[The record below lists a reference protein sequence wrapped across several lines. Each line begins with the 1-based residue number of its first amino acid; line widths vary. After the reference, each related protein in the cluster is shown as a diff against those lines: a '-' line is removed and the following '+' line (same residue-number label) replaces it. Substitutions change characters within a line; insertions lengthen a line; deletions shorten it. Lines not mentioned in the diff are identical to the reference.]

1 MSANPL
7 RYAGGILS
15 KGAFDAFKE
24 RINPER
30 YGGAPLLGLNGH
42 VLKAHGSSSRHA
54 IKSAIRAA
62 NDMIKAD
69 LNHRIEADVLRANQL
84 IAAPAPTPAPLPVV

>member
-1 MSANPL
+1 MLKQELQANAI
-7 RYAGGILS
+7 RATGAMLS
-15 KGAFDAFKE
+15 KGAFNALKE

-42 VLKAHGSSSRHA
+42 ILKAHGSSNRQA

-62 NDMIKAD
+62 NEIIKAD
-69 LNHRIEADVLRANQL
+69 LNHRIEADVLRANAL
-84 IAAPAPTPAPLPVV
+84 IAGPAPTA